1 MISVHRSISRFA
13 AFLLLAATV
22 GLPVSAVF
30 SSHISRLSQSNG
42 TSVLTADGSIPAPPP
57 KPIKSV

>member
-13 AFLLLAATV
+13 AFLLLAAAV
-22 GLPVSAVF
+22 GLPVSAV
-30 SSHISRLSQSNG
+30 LSAHMSKFAQSAG
-42 TSVLTADGSIPAPPP
+42 ASVLTADGSIPAPPP